1 MQPLTALPLLAPQ
14 LTPHRL
20 HHPTDCKRG
29 VTPHE
34 TDYAVSY
41 MSVDHSIRCDAYL
54 WSKGER
60 GGYYYYIVIYS
71 WLMIVVYVVGIPLL
85 YAVLLFKERKV
96 LTQPNLRPR

>member
-41 MSVDHSIRCDAYL
+41 MSVDHSITCDAYL
-54 WSKGER
+54 RWEGER
-60 GGYYYYIVIYS
+60 GGYYYCISLYAS
-71 WLMIVVYVVGIPLL
+71 LMVLVYVGGIPLL
-85 YAVLLFKERKV
+85 YATLLFKERKV
-96 LTQPNLRPR
+96 LTQPM